1 MESRLELL
9 PGVYLRAIRTDRF
22 KTGCLNVNFV
32 RPLTPE
38 EAPLAALLPSVAL
51 RGTRRHPDIRSISAF
66 LDEHYGASVGT
77 LARKKG
83 EILTTGFFADFPEEG
98 LLPPGE
104 RVFGPVVDFLGELLF
119 EPRLVDGRIP
129 ADVFEGEKRN
139 LLDTIDWR
147 LNDKRTYSVYRM
159 IRTMCAGE
167 AYGVPR
173 LGERPEA
180 EAITPEGL
188 LAWYRRMLR
197 HSRVELFYMGA
208 RPQDEVADALRDMLS
223 PLERDAVDPV
233 GTKVLRTA
241 GPVREVVETLDV
253 LQGKLCIGL
262 RTGITG
268 DDPDFPALM
277 LLNAV
282 FGAGTTSKLF
292 LNVREKLSLCYY
304 ASSSIDRFKG
314 LMIISSGIESANYA
328 RAKDEIFRQL
338 DACVRGEISAEE
350 LENARRAIL
359 SALRASL
366 DSPSRMDEYSLGCAL
381 SGRDEDVETL
391 MGRIRAV
398 TKDEVCA
405 AAGKLSVDTIYFLK
419 GAAQ

>member
-98 LLPPGE
+98 LLPPSE

-159 IRTMCAGE
+159 IRVLHRTDSGKRPHTFVASCNESCNTASPGDSSSLNE
-167 AYGVPR
+167 TPGFNRNPR
-173 LGERPEA
+173 
-180 EAITPEGL
+180 
-188 LAWYRRMLR
+188 
-197 HSRVELFYMGA
+197 S
-208 RPQDEVADALRDMLS
+208 
-223 PLERDAVDPV
+223 
-233 GTKVLRTA
+233 TA
-241 GPVREVVETLDV
+241 GAA
-253 LQGKLCIGL
+253 IH
-262 RTGITG
+262 
-268 DDPDFPALM
+268 AS
-277 LLNAV
+277 A
-282 FGAGTTSKLF
+282 TSATAW
-292 LNVREKLSLCYY
+292 LSGYIPPTSLWQP
-304 ASSSIDRFKG
+304 G
-314 LMIISSGIESANYA
+314 NTISSACGPSIGSYPKKHRRSS
-328 RAKDEIFRQL
+328 RAT
-338 DACVRGEISAEE
+338 AC
-350 LENARRAIL
+350 RA
-359 SALRASL
+359 
-366 DSPSRMDEYSLGCAL
+366 
-381 SGRDEDVETL
+381 
-391 MGRIRAV
+391 
-398 TKDEVCA
+398 
-405 AAGKLSVDTIYFLK
+405 
-419 GAAQ
+419 